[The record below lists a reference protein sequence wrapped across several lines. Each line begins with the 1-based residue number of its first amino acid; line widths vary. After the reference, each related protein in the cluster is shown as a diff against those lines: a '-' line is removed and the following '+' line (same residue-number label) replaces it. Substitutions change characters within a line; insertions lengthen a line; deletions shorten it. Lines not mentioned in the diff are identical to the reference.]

1 MNKYNKSQ
9 QYITAFVN
17 ESKAHVNLINAKW
30 HYNNGLVQD
39 HVYQLAKIKHQQ
51 AKREFDEALINELL
65 A

>member
-1 MNKYNKSQ
+1 MNKHNKSQ

-17 ESKAHVNLINAKW
+17 ESKAHVNLINAEW

-39 HVYQLAKIKHQQ
+39 HVYQLAKIKHQE
-51 AKREFDEALINELL
+51 AKRQFDEALINELL

>member
-9 QYITAFVN
+9 KYLIAFVN
-17 ESKAHVNLINAKW
+17 ESKAHVNFINAEW

-39 HVYQLAKIKHQQ
+39 HVYQKAKINHEK
-51 AKREFDEALINELL
+51 AKRQFDKVLINELS

>member
-9 QYITAFVN
+9 KYLIAFVN
-17 ESKAHVNLINAKW
+17 ESKAHVNFINAEW

-39 HVYQLAKIKHQQ
+39 HVYQKAKIKHQE
-51 AKREFDEALINELL
+51 AKHQFDQALINELL